1 MQVDIVPN
9 AGHFPFIDEPRIF
22 LQQLLRQTEGV
33 FPDWRASRQTQ
44 QQEEQSPP
52 VAAEA
57 G

>member
-1 MQVDIVPN
+1 MRHAQVDIVPN

-22 LQQLLRQTEGV
+22 LQQLLRQTQNV
-33 FPDWRASRQTQ
+33 FPEWHARQQGRQ
-44 QQEEQSPP
+44 QDAP